1 MYKYQSKCKFRML
14 TSVGD
19 KILEIRPKQ
28 IIESDTLLDNDYLVL
43 VTKKPTKSNK
53 VGRPRI
59 KPIEEIKKNEE
70 STK

>member
-1 MYKYQSKCKFRML
+1 ML

-59 KPIEEIKKNEE
+59 KPIEEINPIEEIKKNEE